1 LPLLPFPPEFRLVAA
16 CCRWPASAARD
27 AAVREAAAA
36 GIDWETF
43 LKVVRRH
50 RVEGLVHEALK
61 PLGDAAPQ
69 AVRKVLGAQA
79 ATIVRENLAFAAEAR
94 RLTAA
99 FDAAGFSYFFIK
111 GVALNM
117 LAYGTLGVKRA
128 SDLDVVIDPADY
140 PAAVRKFMA
149 DRAVC
154 QYPHEGATFGQVMRW
169 TEGNK
174 HSIWFHFGVRVELHV
189 ALVDN
194 PRMLPGVSV
203 RSGRQMVPLGA
214 GISVPTLAR
223 EELFTYLCVHGATHA
238 WSRLKWLADVAA
250 FVAGEDAAGLEQL
263 YRAADALGGGRSA
276 GSALLLSQELLG
288 LALPALLEAELR
300 RSRPIAFLNKVA
312 RDAMVR
318 GGPTAELDETVL
330 GTAGVHLSHLRMV
343 AGAGYKWSEIR
354 RKIGSLRRET
364 DGPVWV
370 RAVAPVWA
378 GPRWLWRRIRRAST
392 GA

>member
-1 LPLLPFPPEFRLVAA
+1 MPFPPEFRLVAA

-27 AAVREAAAA
+27 AAVREAAA
-36 GIDWETF
+36 GEIDWETF
-43 LKVVRRH
+43 LKVVARH

-61 PLGDAAPQ
+61 SLGDAVPET
-69 AVRKVLGAQA
+69 VRKALAGWA
-79 ATIVRENLAFAAEAR
+79 ASIVRENLAFAAEAR

-99 FDAAGFSYFFIK
+99 FDTAGFSYFFIK

-140 PAAVRKFMA
+140 PAAVRMFMA
-149 DRAVC
+149 DGAVC
-154 QYPHEGATFGQVMRW
+154 QFPHEGATFEQVMRW

-174 HSIWFHFGVRVELHV
+174 HSIWFHFGVRVELHS

-194 PRMLPGVSV
+194 PRMLPGLSAH
-203 RSGRQMVPLGA
+203 SETQMVTLGA

-223 EELFTYLCVHGATHA
+223 DGLFTYLCVHGATHA

-250 FVAGEDAAGLEQL
+250 LVAGEEKAGLERL
-263 YRAADALGGGRSA
+263 YRAAEALGGGRSA
-276 GSALLLSQELLG
+276 GSALLLAEELLG
-288 LALPALLEAELR
+288 LALPPALEAELR
-300 RSRPIAFLNKVA
+300 RSRPVGFLVKVA

-343 AGAGYKWSEIR
+343 GGAGYKWSEIR